1 MKDLDFDELDR
12 AVSSLMGDKNASAPA
27 VSSSVP
33 PTPVTSPPADE
44 AVLSETV
51 TTPPVTVSRPT
62 PPAARRGGRFMDMV
76 PAARKP
82 KEATPA
88 PVSREGTSIQPVN
101 PITIPPAAEEPLDTL
116 PKTPTIPVAGNPPSS
131 TTTTD
136 WPDPLELATSKAAS
150 APEEASPSLPDSLT
164 TSFGDDGGSKAEPTS
179 EEPTPS
185 VKDPAPIDEPLS
197 SPFLPDTKV
206 EKRPLG
212 GAALAST
219 GDELM
224 VEDENAQLP
233 ALPKDVE
240 PALPE
245 ELHGDVVSIAADN
258 STTDPTR
265 HAESAPESQTIVKK
279 DTPKFEPKK
288 PVVTVAEAA
297 VPSGPASI
305 PQQYKEEPNSGD
317 QKNGAIYDTDS
328 YHEPLSHPEKKKSGW
343 GWVLWILVILLV
355 GAGSGAALYFLGIF

>member
-1 MKDLDFDELDR
+1 
-12 AVSSLMGDKNASAPA
+12 
-27 VSSSVP
+27 
-33 PTPVTSPPADE
+33 
-44 AVLSETV
+44 
-51 TTPPVTVSRPT
+51 
-62 PPAARRGGRFMDMV
+62 MDMV

-82 KEATPA
+82 KEATLA
-88 PVSREGTSIQPVN
+88 PVSREGASIQPVDSVVV
-101 PITIPPAAEEPLDTL
+101 PTVSEESLDTL
-116 PKTPTIPVAGNPPSS
+116 PKTPVAENPTSSS

-150 APEEASPSLPDSLT
+150 VPEEASPNVPNSLT
-164 TSFGDDGGSKAEPTS
+164 SSFGDNGEPKAGLTV
-179 EEPTPS
+179 EEPTPL

-212 GAALAST
+212 GMALAST
-219 GDELM
+219 GSELM

-240 PALPE
+240 PVLPE
-245 ELHGDVVSIAADN
+245 ELHGDVASIAADN
-258 STTDPTR
+258 STTDPTK
-265 HAESAPESQTIVKK
+265 HAEPAPESRAIVKK
-279 DTPKFEPKK
+279 DAPKVEPKK
-288 PVVTVAEAA
+288 PAVTVAEAA

-328 YHEPLSHPEKKKSGW
+328 YHKPLSHPEKKKSGW

-355 GAGSGAALYFLGIF
+355 GAGGGAALYFLGIF